1 MSKNGWEF
9 IAQALEKDGL
19 TFTHACVRIDDRFG
33 QVPVAELRGWL
44 EQMTF
49 LDDPSDPAW
58 QDNPD
63 PTPPGRAFDFAIW
76 DSEGWVWYPSS
87 RDGVAYLGRRPAL
100 PTAWLRDY
108 RNSIDEPGLVELERD
123 IVGEIDQ
130 IVAGGP
136 EVTEI
141 PAEYR
146 WNSDDVEFD
155 LDRWASYEVAR
166 EAMRDRIAT
175 LSAEVAR
182 IENEIVDVGVEMG
195 QLDSTDMDAI
205 QTAIAKYRP
214 GLAREEA
221 IAELLATAR
230 RLAPAFEDFVNPS
243 KSDLEVL
250 EAATAMA
257 RAMTNWGPFVDN
269 PMHPALDVPDV
280 DLSRREGLAD
290 RIVADI
296 DGWTRMLPGAK
307 IPLSIRVEGLPDHV
321 AERLE
326 VLKGLENKGLPVKIE
341 LIDGSDQD

>member
-1 MSKNGWEF
+1 MAGDFVGVATAGIRPEITVLRANRRTRSDVEVQTGR
-9 IAQALEKDGL
+9 ALKSEV
-19 TFTHACVRIDDRFG
+19 FTALARIDGHAANRIDVEFSDGHTGASADIGIEAGIRERMEHDVREREERRVVTVDRNG
-33 QVPVAELRGWL
+33 HATRRPGIEIRSEVADFAFERELRA
-44 EQMTF
+44 EVVT
-49 LDDPSDPAW
+49 
-58 QDNPD
+58 N
-63 PTPPGRAFDFAIW
+63 RAAD
-76 DSEGWVWYPSS
+76 
-87 RDGVAYLGRRPAL
+87 RPA
-100 PTAWLRDY
+100 
-108 RNSIDEPGLVELERD
+108 G
-123 IVGEIDQ
+123 
-130 IVAGGP
+130 
-136 EVTEI
+136 
-141 PAEYR
+141 
-146 WNSDDVEFD
+146 VEFD